1 MILVILRE
9 GTKVKKF
16 MRPCAIFLSV
26 VMFLNMMDLGVFAET
41 VQKVMDESNNPYYI
55 ADEDK
60 IYDEELSSNSA
71 CIVME
76 LEDRRDEST
85 KQFLLSDHS
94 VQAVIY
100 AQPVHYL
107 ENGEWKDIDNSLQ
120 YEGKAFED
128 AAGYTNAAN
137 DFQVRFA
144 EQTLQDEF
152 ISVQQGEY
160 KLDWKYVG
168 ATDEVAPTPTSVPT
182 PEPTEEPESE
192 MPTENDAENS
202 ASDQPSDEE
211 EPADTDEETTADP
224 LLEDQ
229 QTINAADDEAT
240 AVTETDTDKIES
252 SETEFT
258 DESASSEMPTA
269 EPSFTPEPTETPNP
283 VASPESMETL
293 RPESSPKPSGPP
305 LLLSRITILDEPAL
319 MMAAREDESG
329 KTVDEAVAGTMQ
341 NVESNVVYKE
351 ALEDT
356 DFKYQLVGK
365 TLKENIV
372 VHERK
377 DSYAYTFEL
386 TAQGVT
392 LYLNEE
398 ERTI

>member
-1 MILVILRE
+1 M
-9 GTKVKKF
+9 KKF

-76 LEDRRDEST
+76 LEDKRDENT

-168 ATDEVAPTPTSVPT
+168 ATDEVTPTPTSVPT

-283 VASPESMETL
+283 VVSPEPMETL
-293 RPESSPKPSGPP
+293 SPESSPKPSGPP
-305 LLLSRITILDEPAL
+305 LLLSHITILDEPAL

-329 KTVDEAVAGTMQ
+329 KQLMKLLQAQCRTLNLMWFIKKHWKIQ
-341 NVESNVVYKE
+341 ISNI
-351 ALEDT
+351 
-356 DFKYQLVGK
+356 
-365 TLKENIV
+365 NW
-372 VHERK
+372 
-377 DSYAYTFEL
+377 
-386 TAQGVT
+386 
-392 LYLNEE
+392 
-398 ERTI
+398 

>member
-1 MILVILRE
+1 
-9 GTKVKKF
+9 
-16 MRPCAIFLSV
+16 
-26 VMFLNMMDLGVFAET
+26 MFLNMMDLGVFAET
-41 VQKVMDESNNPYYI
+41 VQKVMDEGNNPYYI

-76 LEDRRDEST
+76 LEDKRDENT
-85 KQFLLSDHS
+85 KQFLLSNHS

-168 ATDEVAPTPTSVPT
+168 ATDEVTPTPTSVPT

-202 ASDQPSDEE
+202 ASNQPSDKE
-211 EPADTDEETTADP
+211 EPADTDEETTADSS
-224 LLEDQ
+224 LEDQ

-240 AVTETDTDKIES
+240 V
-252 SETEFT
+252 
-258 DESASSEMPTA
+258 
-269 EPSFTPEPTETPNP
+269 SFFYT
-283 VASPESMETL
+283 
-293 RPESSPKPSGPP
+293 
-305 LLLSRITILDEPAL
+305 
-319 MMAAREDESG
+319 
-329 KTVDEAVAGTMQ
+329 
-341 NVESNVVYKE
+341 
-351 ALEDT
+351 
-356 DFKYQLVGK
+356 QLC
-365 TLKENIV
+365 
-372 VHERK
+372 
-377 DSYAYTFEL
+377 A
-386 TAQGVT
+386 
-392 LYLNEE
+392 
-398 ERTI
+398 